1 MTKYKAIFLD
11 IDDTLLD
18 YDICCRQ
25 AFDHAMKAICQ
36 PSSDELF
43 QLFFAISGRL
53 FEEAKRGLHTI
64 AEVMELYP
72 AEFIERSGLPSE
84 QLEDF
89 KHAFRRGWGLSH
101 AKVADADTLLQALHG
116 RYRLFAASNSFA
128 HLQRQRLQLAG
139 LSPMLEDAYV
149 SSEIGFDKPDVRF
162 YEEALRR
169 CGCRPEEVLMMGDS
183 PTTDVIGAQ
192 QAGLDT
198 CWYNPHQK
206 ERPDL
211 HPTYTIHTLTELIP
225 LLA

>member
-25 AFDHAMKAICQ
+25 AFDYAMEAIGH

-72 AEFIERSGLPSE
+72 AEFIERSGLPAE

-101 AKVADADTLLQALHG
+101 AKVAGADTLLQALHG

-139 LSPMLEDAYV
+139 RCPMLEDAYL
-149 SSEIGFDKPDVRF
+149 SSQLPP
-162 YEEALRR
+162 L
-169 CGCRPEEVLMMGDS
+169 S
-183 PTTDVIGAQ
+183 PTVPFA
-192 QAGLDT
+192 AE
-198 CWYNPHQK
+198 PA
-206 ERPDL
+206 PS
-211 HPTYTIHTLTELIP
+211 
-225 LLA
+225 